1 MGDNRIYFNQ
11 GFKSYDITRWTS
23 NKVAWYDWVEKSR
36 NMMRRV
42 TLNEKALEWIC
53 FILTEASS
61 DQKFQV
67 RRWRYKDQMADF
79 FGTRKYNSHGRY
91 MSILSLK
98 GEDRVV
104 IIVPELEDMLV
115 GKVWHL
121 RFKVSLKVY
130 HKVSLKVYHRRRY
143 RYKARQMF
151 QI

>member
-1 MGDNRIYFNQ
+1 
-11 GFKSYDITRWTS
+11 
-23 NKVAWYDWVEKSR
+23 
-36 NMMRRV
+36 MRRV